1 LVGRSPEVG
10 LFGSALTDPRAHG
23 FLVYGARGVGKTR
36 LADQLLAEADNRG
49 RKVARAT
56 AAEGLRTV
64 PLGALAHL
72 LPPSIGEARVDMV
85 KLVSEIRPVLVE
97 QGTSGPLVL
106 LVDDLH
112 LLDSTSGMLI
122 GQLLDA
128 DLLFLVATVRDSAT
142 LPAGLDAAWQRG
154 RVRRVDLRELDRE
167 VTETLL
173 QRVLGGLV
181 EQRTINLMWE
191 ASGGN
196 PMYLRELVLGALEK
210 GRLDRQHRV
219 WRLAGPLVPTPRL
232 RQIVEE
238 RIGVLPPAAADA
250 LDRLAV
256 WEPAALS
263 MVDDAVGREP
273 LELLERLGLLVL
285 RADGPGQTV
294 ALSHPQYGEILRAR
308 MPTLAR
314 RRLLLELADRI
325 DAGGALYPEDAIR
338 SASCRLEATG
348 SADPQVLLR
357 AARLARYGH
366 DFAQVERLARG
377 ALGREATS
385 ETGLLLGEALHELG
399 HYEEADRVMS
409 QAADLADDDDPL
421 LVYVLEMRSRNLM
434 WGLLREGEALMVN
447 SSGRDRLSDARALE
461 DLTLNEALLLT
472 YCGRPADALAVLQ
485 SLGSPSDDRAAI
497 LGATARVPA
506 LVATGRPMTAAAEA
520 QRLSR
525 DLNDVHAQVVLPHIR
540 VLILHQVY
548 ALTDAGQL
556 DEAAALAAD
565 VYDRLPPTTP
575 PDTMLWLS
583 FLIGRRALLAGQ
595 PMTALRWLSEAMARC
610 EDARHVGPSRLVL
623 SALATAHS
631 YLGDASAATEMVDR
645 LDQRRP
651 FGFAKPE
658 QEMGRAWARAAQGD
672 LPGAREVL
680 RQTADLA
687 RSSQYLVCEAQA
699 SYDLARLGDPL
710 AVGDR
715 LAELA
720 RVCEGSLVD
729 GYARGCAALL
739 SGDPQRL
746 VEATDIFERIGARLL
761 AAEVA
766 VQAAQAYRVH
776 GEPRLASFLGTRAGK
791 LAASCEG
798 ARTPMLALQVSLS
811 PLSPRERDI
820 ASLAA
825 QGESSKAI
833 AERLFLSVRTV
844 NNHLGSI
851 YTKLGISG
859 RGELAAKLASAP
871 PDERQD
877 HLSAG

>member
-1 LVGRSPEVG
+1 
-10 LFGSALTDPRAHG
+10 
-23 FLVYGARGVGKTR
+23 
-36 LADQLLAEADNRG
+36 
-49 RKVARAT
+49 
-56 AAEGLRTV
+56 
-64 PLGALAHL
+64 
-72 LPPSIGEARVDMV
+72 MV
-85 KLVSEIRPVLVE
+85 KLVSEVRPVLIE

-112 LLDSTSGMLI
+112 LLDATSGMLI

-128 DLLFLVATVRDSAT
+128 DLLFLVATVRDGAT
-142 LPAGLDAAWQRG
+142 LPAGLDAVWQRG
-154 RVRRVDLRELDRE
+154 RVRRVELPELDRQS
-167 VTETLL
+167 TETLM

-181 EQRTINLMWE
+181 EQRTVNLMWE

-219 WRLAGPLVPTPRL
+219 WRLAGPLVATPRL

-238 RIGVLPPAAADA
+238 RIGVLPLPAADA
-250 LDRLAV
+250 LDRVAV

-263 MVDDAVGREP
+263 MLEDAVGRDS
-273 LELLERLGLLVL
+273 LEMLDSLGLLVL
-285 RADGPGQTV
+285 RAEGRGQTV

-325 DAGGALYPEDAIR
+325 DAEGALYPEDAIR

-377 ALGREATS
+377 ALGRDATT

-399 HYEEADRVMS
+399 QYEEADRLMS
-409 QAADLADDDDPL
+409 EAADFASDDDPL
-421 LVYVLEMRSRNLM
+421 LVYLVEMRARNLM
-434 WGLLREGEALMVN
+434 WGLLREDEALAVN
-447 SSGRDRLSDARALE
+447 SSGRDRLVDARALE

-472 YCGRPADALAVLQ
+472 YCGRPAGALAVLQ
-485 SLGSPSDDRAAI
+485 SLGSPSDDRAAV
-497 LGATARVPA
+497 LEATARVPA
-506 LVATGRPMTAAAEA
+506 LVATGLPLTAAAEA
-520 QRLSR
+520 QRLSQ
-525 DLNDVHAQVVLPHIR
+525 DLNDVHGQLVLPHIR
-540 VLILHQVY
+540 VLVLHQIY

-565 VYDRLPPTTP
+565 AYDRLPPTTP

-595 PMTALRWLSEAMARC
+595 PTTALRWLSEAMARC

-631 YLGDASAATEMVDR
+631 YLGDASAAAEMIDR

-658 QEMGRAWARAAQGD
+658 QEIGRAWARAAQGD

-680 RQTADLA
+680 RNAAELA
-687 RSSQYLVCEAQA
+687 RSSHYVICEAQA
-699 SYDLARLGDPL
+699 LYDLARLGDPM
-710 AVGDR
+710 AVGAR

-720 RVCEGSLVD
+720 HVCEGSLVD
-729 GYARGCAALL
+729 GYARGSAATI
-739 SGDPQRL
+739 SGDPHKL
-746 VEATDIFERIGARLL
+746 VEATDTFERIGARLL
-761 AAEVA
+761 AAESA
-766 VQAAQAYRVH
+766 VQAAQAYRVQ
-776 GEPRLASFLGTRAGK
+776 GQPRLASSLGARAGK
-791 LAASCEG
+791 LTASCEG
-798 ARTPMLALQVSLS
+798 ARTPVLAVQVSLS
-811 PLSPRERDI
+811 PLSARERDI

-851 YTKLGISG
+851 YTKLGVTG
-859 RGELAAKLASAP
+859 RGELGSKLASTP
-871 PDERQD
+871 PEERQD